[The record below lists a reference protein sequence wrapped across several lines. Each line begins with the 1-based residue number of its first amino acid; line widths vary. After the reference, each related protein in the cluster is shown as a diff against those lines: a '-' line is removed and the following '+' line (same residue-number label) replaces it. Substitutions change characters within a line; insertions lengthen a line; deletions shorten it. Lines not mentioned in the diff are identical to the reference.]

1 MGKKI
6 ILGALLLVLPAA
18 AQAMDIA
25 TFLRKA
31 DALEKKGMTA
41 MFSSDFKLLKKE
53 VETSSLALRA
63 ERLAAPKAGRRPA
76 YCPPPKS
83 GLNSDEILAYF
94 RTIPV
99 ARRPQMQVKEGLLG
113 LLARK
118 FPCRG

>member
-1 MGKKI
+1 MNKKI
-6 ILGALLLVLPAA
+6 ILAAMLLALPGA

-25 TFLRKA
+25 TFLGKA
-31 DALEKKGMTA
+31 DALEKKGFTA

-53 VETSSLALRA
+53 VETASLALRA

-76 YCPPPKS
+76 YCPPPRS

-99 ARRPQMQVKEGLLG
+99 AARPRMQVREGLLG
-113 LLARK
+113 LLVRK
-118 FPCRG
+118 YPCRG